1 MRTLALYWP
10 TLSRAARGADSAAGD
25 DRAVR
30 LRSARHALGRL
41 SPLVAG
47 SDSYGLIEIG
57 IDGLQARS
65 GSERDIAAIALR
77 AVGVHL
83 RERPSTAV
91 SSSRLLAVLLARD
104 CAGGGE
110 VQVVPPGEEAERLAG
125 YPVDALALGATEY
138 AAESMRDAL
147 ERCALLGLR
156 TVGALARTQ
165 GAALAA
171 RVGPIAGALLT
182 LARGFDV
189 QAIAPAPLPRRLL
202 ARASFEVPLTS
213 LEEFRFPLRRLLDEL
228 LVRVRRDGAAVGIA
242 RLHLARERSAP
253 VRAVARLPV
262 PSADRTQIERLLL
275 ASLERAL
282 LRGLG
287 DDGVV
292 SAQLRFNGVLPAT
305 GDQLT
310 LLGARSPRV
319 DRLAWSTAAIAVR
332 FGADRVLQGDVVDG
346 DDARS
351 ERRVTWRRAHPEV
364 QE

>member
-10 TLSRAARGADSAAGD
+10 ALSSGAGGAGSATGE
-25 DRAVR
+25 RAVR

-83 RERPSTAV
+83 RERPSAAV
-91 SSSRLLAVLLARD
+91 SSSRLLAVLLAR
-104 CAGGGE
+104 GGGDE
-110 VQVVPPGEEAERLAG
+110 VTVVPPGEEAERLAG

-138 AAESMRDAL
+138 AAESMSDAL

-165 GAALAA
+165 AAALAA

-202 ARASFEVPLTS
+202 ARASFEMPLTS

-282 LRGLG
+282 LLGLG

-292 SAQLRFNGVLPAT
+292 SAQLRFDGVLPAA

-332 FGADRVLQGDVVDG
+332 FGADRVMQGDVVDG

>member
-10 TLSRAARGADSAAGD
+10 TLSRAAGGAGSATG

-77 AVGVHL
+77 AVDVHL
-83 RERPSTAV
+83 RERPSAAV
-91 SSSRLLAVLLARD
+91 SSSRLLAVLLAR
-104 CAGGGE
+104 GGGDE
-110 VQVVPPGEEAERLAG
+110 VTVVPPGDEAEGLAG

-138 AAESMRDAL
+138 AAESMSDAL

-165 GAALAA
+165 AAALAA

-202 ARASFEVPLTS
+202 ARASFEMPLTS

-228 LVRVRRDGAAVGIA
+228 LTRVRRDGAAVGIA

-292 SAQLRFNGVLPAT
+292 SAQLRFDGVLPAT

-332 FGADRVLQGDVVDG
+332 FGADRVMQGDVVDG

>member
-10 TLSRAARGADSAAGD
+10 TLNDLA
-25 DRAVR
+25 DRAER

-41 SPLVAG
+41 SPLVTG
-47 SDSYGLIEIG
+47 KDSFGLIEVG

-83 RERPSTAV
+83 RERPSAAV
-91 SSSRLLAVLLARD
+91 SSSRLLAALLARGG
-104 CAGGGE
+104 AGGDSGDE
-110 VQVVPPGEEAERLAG
+110 VAVVPPGDEAERLAG
-125 YPVDALALGATEY
+125 YPVAALALGATEY
-138 AAESMRDAL
+138 ADESMSDAL
-147 ERCALLGLR
+147 ERCSLLGLR

-202 ARASFEVPLTS
+202 ARASFEMPLTS

-262 PSADRTQIERLLL
+262 PSSDRTQIERLLL

-287 DDGVV
+287 DDGVI
-292 SAQLRFNGVLPAT
+292 SAQLRFDGVLPAA

-310 LLGARSPRV
+310 LLGSRSPRV

-332 FGADRVLQGDVVDG
+332 YGADRVMQGDVVDG
-346 DDARS
+346 DDTRS
-351 ERRVTWRRAHPEV
+351 ERRVAWRRAHPEV

>member
-1 MRTLALYWP
+1 M
-10 TLSRAARGADSAAGD
+10 
-25 DRAVR
+25 AV
-30 LRSARHALGRL
+30 
-41 SPLVAG
+41 V
-47 SDSYGLIEIG
+47 
-57 IDGLQARS
+57 
-65 GSERDIAAIALR
+65 
-77 AVGVHL
+77 
-83 RERPSTAV
+83 
-91 SSSRLLAVLLARD
+91 
-104 CAGGGE
+104 
-110 VQVVPPGEEAERLAG
+110 VVPLGDEAERLAG
-125 YPVDALALGATEY
+125 YPVAALALGATEY
-138 AAESMRDAL
+138 ADESMSDAL
-147 ERCALLGLR
+147 ERCSLLGLR

-165 GAALAA
+165 AAALAA

-202 ARASFEVPLTS
+202 ARASFEMPLTS

-287 DDGVV
+287 DDGVI
-292 SAQLRFNGVLPAT
+292 SAQLRFDGVLPAA

-310 LLGARSPRV
+310 LLGSRSPRV

-332 FGADRVLQGDVVDG
+332 YGADRVMQGDVVDG

>member
-1 MRTLALYWP
+1 
-10 TLSRAARGADSAAGD
+10 
-25 DRAVR
+25 
-30 LRSARHALGRL
+30 
-41 SPLVAG
+41 
-47 SDSYGLIEIG
+47 
-57 IDGLQARS
+57 
-65 GSERDIAAIALR
+65 
-77 AVGVHL
+77 
-83 RERPSTAV
+83 
-91 SSSRLLAVLLARD
+91 
-104 CAGGGE
+104 
-110 VQVVPPGEEAERLAG
+110 
-125 YPVDALALGATEY
+125 
-138 AAESMRDAL
+138 
-147 ERCALLGLR
+147 
-156 TVGALARTQ
+156 
-165 GAALAA
+165 
-171 RVGPIAGALLT
+171 
-182 LARGFDV
+182 V

-202 ARASFEVPLTS
+202 ARASFEMPLTS

-242 RLHLARERSAP
+242 QLHLARERSAP

-262 PSADRTQIERLLL
+262 PNADRTQIERLLI
-275 ASLERAL
+275 AALERAL

-292 SAQLRFNGVLPAT
+292 SAQLRFDGVLPAT

>member
-10 TLSRAARGADSAAGD
+10 TLSRAAGGAGD

-65 GSERDIAAIALR
+65 GSERDIATIALR

-83 RERPSTAV
+83 RKRPSAAV
-91 SSSRLLAVLLARD
+91 SSSRLLAVLLAR
-104 CAGGGE
+104 GGDGE
-110 VQVVPPGEEAERLAG
+110 VAVVPPGEEAERLAG

-138 AAESMRDAL
+138 AAESMSDAL

-165 GAALAA
+165 AAALAA

-202 ARASFEVPLTS
+202 ARASFEMPLTS

-292 SAQLRFNGVLPAT
+292 SAQLRFDGVLPAA

-332 FGADRVLQGDVVDG
+332 FGADRVLQGDLVDG

-351 ERRVTWRRAHPEV
+351 ERRVTWRRVHPEV

>member
-10 TLSRAARGADSAAGD
+10 TLSGLA
-25 DRAVR
+25 DRAER

-47 SDSYGLIEIG
+47 KDSFGLIEVG

-83 RERPSTAV
+83 RERPSAAV
-91 SSSRLLAVLLARD
+91 SSSRLLAVLLAR
-104 CAGGGE
+104 GGGDDGVE
-110 VQVVPPGEEAERLAG
+110 VVPPGEEAEQLAG
-125 YPVDALALGATEY
+125 YPVEALALGATEY
-138 AAESMRDAL
+138 ADESMSDAL
-147 ERCALLGLR
+147 ERCSLLGLR

-165 GAALAA
+165 AAALAA

-202 ARASFEVPLTS
+202 ARASFEMPLTS

-287 DDGVV
+287 DDGVI
-292 SAQLRFNGVLPAT
+292 SAQLRFDGVLPAA

-310 LLGARSPRV
+310 LLGSRSPRV

-332 FGADRVLQGDVVDG
+332 YGADRVMQGDVLDS

-351 ERRVTWRRAHPEV
+351 ERRVAWRRAHPEV

>member
-10 TLSRAARGADSAAGD
+10 TLSRAAGDAGD

-47 SDSYGLIEIG
+47 SDLYGLIEIA

-83 RERPSTAV
+83 RERPSAAV
-91 SSSRLLAVLLARD
+91 SSSRLLAVLLAR
-104 CAGGGE
+104 GGGDE
-110 VQVVPPGEEAERLAG
+110 VAVVPPGEEAERLAG

-138 AAESMRDAL
+138 AAESMSDAL

-165 GAALAA
+165 AAALAA

-202 ARASFEVPLTS
+202 TRASFEIPLTS

-262 PSADRTQIERLLL
+262 PSADRTQIERLLI
-275 ASLERAL
+275 AALERAL
-282 LRGLG
+282 LLGLG

-292 SAQLRFNGVLPAT
+292 SAQLRFDGVLPAT

-332 FGADRVLQGDVVDG
+332 FGADRVMHGDVVDG

>member
-10 TLSRAARGADSAAGD
+10 TLSRAAGGASD

-41 SPLVAG
+41 SPRVAG
-47 SDSYGLIEIG
+47 SDAYGLIEIG

-83 RERPSTAV
+83 RERPSAAV
-91 SSSRLLAVLLARD
+91 SSSRLLAVLLAR
-104 CAGGGE
+104 GGGDE

-138 AAESMRDAL
+138 AAESMSDAL

-165 GAALAA
+165 AAALAA

-202 ARASFEVPLTS
+202 ARASFEMPLTS

-228 LVRVRRDGAAVGIA
+228 LTRVRRDGAAVGIA

-262 PSADRTQIERLLL
+262 PSADRTQIERLLI
-275 ASLERAL
+275 AALERAL

-292 SAQLRFNGVLPAT
+292 SAQLRFDGVLPAT

-332 FGADRVLQGDVVDG
+332 FGTDRVMQGDVVDG
-346 DDARS
+346 DDTRS
-351 ERRVTWRRAHPEV
+351 ERRVTWRRTHPEV

>member
-1 MRTLALYWP
+1 M
-10 TLSRAARGADSAAGD
+10 S
-25 DRAVR
+25 
-30 LRSARHALGRL
+30 
-41 SPLVAG
+41 
-47 SDSYGLIEIG
+47 
-57 IDGLQARS
+57 
-65 GSERDIAAIALR
+65 
-77 AVGVHL
+77 
-83 RERPSTAV
+83 
-91 SSSRLLAVLLARD
+91 
-104 CAGGGE
+104 
-110 VQVVPPGEEAERLAG
+110 
-125 YPVDALALGATEY
+125 
-138 AAESMRDAL
+138 DAL
-147 ERCALLGLR
+147 ERCSLLGLR

-202 ARASFEVPLTS
+202 ARASFEMPLTS

-287 DDGVV
+287 DDGVI
-292 SAQLRFNGVLPAT
+292 SAQLRFDGVLPAA

-310 LLGARSPRV
+310 LLGSRSPRV

-332 FGADRVLQGDVVDG
+332 YGADRVMQGDVIDS

-351 ERRVTWRRAHPEV
+351 ERRVAWRRAHPEV

>member
-10 TLSRAARGADSAAGD
+10 TLSRAPGCATGE
-25 DRAVR
+25 RAVR

-47 SDSYGLIEIG
+47 SDSYGLIEVG

-65 GSERDIAAIALR
+65 GSERDIVAIALR

-83 RERPSTAV
+83 RERPSAAV
-91 SSSRLLAVLLARD
+91 SSSRLLAVLLAR
-104 CAGGGE
+104 GGGDE
-110 VQVVPPGEEAERLAG
+110 VTVVPPGEEAERLAG

-138 AAESMRDAL
+138 AAESMSDAL

-202 ARASFEVPLTS
+202 ARASFEMPLTS

-292 SAQLRFNGVLPAT
+292 SAQLRFDGVLPAT

-310 LLGARSPRV
+310 LLGSRSPRV

-332 FGADRVLQGDVVDG
+332 FGADRVMQGDVVDG

>member
-10 TLSRAARGADSAAGD
+10 TLSGLAD
-25 DRAVR
+25 RTER

-41 SPLVAG
+41 SPLVTG
-47 SDSYGLIEIG
+47 RDSFGLIEVG

-83 RERPSTAV
+83 RERPAV
-91 SSSRLLAVLLARD
+91 AVASSRLLAVLVARD
-104 CAGGGE
+104 GGGDDGVE
-110 VQVVPPGEEAERLAG
+110 VVPPGEEAERLAG

-138 AAESMRDAL
+138 AADSMSDAL
-147 ERCALLGLR
+147 ERCSLLGLR

-202 ARASFEVPLTS
+202 ARASFEMPLTS

-287 DDGVV
+287 DDGVI
-292 SAQLRFNGVLPAT
+292 SAQLRFDGVLPAA

-310 LLGARSPRV
+310 LLGSRSPRV

-332 FGADRVLQGDVVDG
+332 YGADRVMQGDVLDS

>member
-1 MRTLALYWP
+1 T
-10 TLSRAARGADSAAGD
+10 
-25 DRAVR
+25 
-30 LRSARHALGRL
+30 
-41 SPLVAG
+41 
-47 SDSYGLIEIG
+47 
-57 IDGLQARS
+57 QA
-65 GSERDIAAIALR
+65 
-77 AVGVHL
+77 
-83 RERPSTAV
+83 
-91 SSSRLLAVLLARD
+91 
-104 CAGGGE
+104 
-110 VQVVPPGEEAERLAG
+110 
-125 YPVDALALGATEY
+125 
-138 AAESMRDAL
+138 
-147 ERCALLGLR
+147 
-156 TVGALARTQ
+156 
-165 GAALAA
+165 AALAA
-171 RVGPIAGALLT
+171 RVGPIASALLT

-228 LVRVRRDGAAVGIA
+228 LVRVRHDGAAVGIA

-292 SAQLRFNGVLPAT
+292 SAQLRFDDVLPAT

-332 FGADRVLQGDVVDG
+332 FGADRVLQGDVADG

>member
-10 TLSRAARGADSAAGD
+10 TLSSLAD
-25 DRAVR
+25 RTER

-41 SPLVAG
+41 SPLVTGRDAF
-47 SDSYGLIEIG
+47 GLIEVG

-65 GSERDIAAIALR
+65 GSERDIATIALR

-83 RERPSTAV
+83 RERPSAAV
-91 SSSRLLAVLLARD
+91 SSSRLLAVLVAR
-104 CAGGGE
+104 GGGDDGVE
-110 VQVVPPGEEAERLAG
+110 VVPPGDEAERLAG
-125 YPVDALALGATEY
+125 YPVAALALGATEY
-138 AAESMRDAL
+138 AAESMSDAL
-147 ERCALLGLR
+147 ERCSLLGLR

-171 RVGPIAGALLT
+171 RVGPVASALLT

-202 ARASFEVPLTS
+202 ARASFEMPLTS

-228 LVRVRRDGAAVGIA
+228 LMRVRRDGAAVGIA

-282 LRGLG
+282 LLGLG
-287 DDGVV
+287 DDGVI
-292 SAQLRFNGVLPAT
+292 SAQLRFDGVLPAA

-310 LLGARSPRV
+310 LLGSRSPRV

-332 FGADRVLQGDVVDG
+332 YGADRVMQGDVLDS

-351 ERRVTWRRAHPEV
+351 ERRVAWRRAHPEV

>member
-25 DRAVR
+25 DRSVR

-104 CAGGGE
+104 GAGGGE
-110 VQVVPPGEEAERLAG
+110 VQVVPPGEEAEQPAG

-156 TVGALARTQ
+156 TVGALARTH

-202 ARASFEVPLTS
+202 ARASFEIPLTS

-253 VRAVARLPV
+253 VRAVARL
-262 PSADRTQIERLLL
+262 SAH
-275 ASLERAL
+275 SC
-282 LRGLG
+282 
-287 DDGVV
+287 VV
-292 SAQLRFNGVLPAT
+292 SVT
-305 GDQLT
+305 T
-310 LLGARSPRV
+310 
-319 DRLAWSTAAIAVR
+319 AW
-332 FGADRVLQGDVVDG
+332 
-346 DDARS
+346 
-351 ERRVTWRRAHPEV
+351 
-364 QE
+364 

>member
-10 TLSRAARGADSAAGD
+10 TLNDLA
-25 DRAVR
+25 DRAER

-41 SPLVAG
+41 SPLVTG
-47 SDSYGLIEIG
+47 KDSFGLIEVG

-83 RERPSTAV
+83 RERPAAAIA
-91 SSSRLLAVLLARD
+91 SSRLLAVLLARGD
-104 CAGGGE
+104 GDE
-110 VQVVPPGEEAERLAG
+110 MQVVPPGEEAERLAG
-125 YPVDALALGATEY
+125 YPVAALALGATEY
-138 AAESMRDAL
+138 ADESMSDAL
-147 ERCALLGLR
+147 ERCSLLGLR

-165 GAALAA
+165 AAALAA

-202 ARASFEVPLTS
+202 ARASFEMPLTS

-287 DDGVV
+287 DDGVI
-292 SAQLRFNGVLPAT
+292 SAQLRFDGVLPAA

-310 LLGARSPRV
+310 LLGSRSPRV

-332 FGADRVLQGDVVDG
+332 YGADRVMQGDVVDG

-351 ERRVTWRRAHPEV
+351 ERRVTWRRTHPEV

>member
-10 TLSRAARGADSAAGD
+10 TLSALAD
-25 DRAVR
+25 RTER

-41 SPLVAG
+41 SPLVTGRDAV
-47 SDSYGLIEIG
+47 GLIEVG

-83 RERPSTAV
+83 RERPSAAV
-91 SSSRLLAVLLARD
+91 SSSRLLAALLARD
-104 CAGGGE
+104 AASDGSGE
-110 VQVVPPGEEAERLAG
+110 AVVVVPPGDEAERLAG
-125 YPVDALALGATEY
+125 YPVAALALGATEY
-138 AAESMRDAL
+138 AEETLRDAL
-147 ERCALLGLR
+147 ERCSLLGLR
-156 TVGALARTQ
+156 TVGALARTH

-202 ARASFEVPLTS
+202 ARASFEMPLTS

-287 DDGVV
+287 DDGVI
-292 SAQLRFNGVLPAT
+292 SAQLRFDGVLPAA

-310 LLGARSPRV
+310 LLGSRSPRV

-332 FGADRVLQGDVVDG
+332 YGADRVMQGDVFDS

>member
-10 TLSRAARGADSAAGD
+10 TLSALAD
-25 DRAVR
+25 RTER

-41 SPLVAG
+41 SPLVTG
-47 SDSYGLIEIG
+47 KDSVGLIEVG

-83 RERPSTAV
+83 RERPSAAV
-91 SSSRLLAVLLARD
+91 SSSRLLAALLARD
-104 CAGGGE
+104 AASDGSGE
-110 VQVVPPGEEAERLAG
+110 AVVVVPPGDEAERLAG
-125 YPVDALALGATEY
+125 YPVAALALGATEY
-138 AAESMRDAL
+138 AEETLRDAL
-147 ERCALLGLR
+147 ERCSLLGLR
-156 TVGALARTQ
+156 TVGALARTH

-202 ARASFEVPLTS
+202 ARASFEMPLTS

-287 DDGVV
+287 DDGVI
-292 SAQLRFNGVLPAT
+292 SAQLRFDGVLPAA

-310 LLGARSPRV
+310 LLGSRSPRV

-332 FGADRVLQGDVVDG
+332 YGADRVMQGDV
-346 DDARS
+346 
-351 ERRVTWRRAHPEV
+351 
-364 QE
+364 

>member
-1 MRTLALYWP
+1 
-10 TLSRAARGADSAAGD
+10 
-25 DRAVR
+25 V
-30 LRSARHALGRL
+30 
-41 SPLVAG
+41 
-47 SDSYGLIEIG
+47 E
-57 IDGLQARS
+57 
-65 GSERDIAAIALR
+65 
-77 AVGVHL
+77 
-83 RERPSTAV
+83 
-91 SSSRLLAVLLARD
+91 
-104 CAGGGE
+104 
-110 VQVVPPGEEAERLAG
+110 VVPPGDEAERLAG
-125 YPVDALALGATEY
+125 YPVAALALGATEY
-138 AAESMRDAL
+138 ADERMSDAL
-147 ERCALLGLR
+147 ERCSLLGLR

-202 ARASFEVPLTS
+202 ARASFEMPLTS

-287 DDGVV
+287 DDGVI
-292 SAQLRFNGVLPAT
+292 SAQLRFDGVLPAA
-305 GDQLT
+305 GDQLM
-310 LLGARSPRV
+310 LLGSRSPRV

-332 FGADRVLQGDVVDG
+332 YGADRVMQGDVIDS

-351 ERRVTWRRAHPEV
+351 ERRVAWRRAHPEV

>member
-10 TLSRAARGADSAAGD
+10 TLNGLA
-25 DRAVR
+25 DRAER

-47 SDSYGLIEIG
+47 NDSLRLIEVG

-65 GSERDIAAIALR
+65 GSERDIAAIAR
-77 AVGVHL
+77 RTVGVHL
-83 RERPSTAV
+83 RERPSAAIA
-91 SSSRLLAVLLARD
+91 SSRLLAALLARD
-104 CAGGGE
+104 GVSDESGE
-110 VQVVPPGEEAERLAG
+110 AVVVVPPGDEAERLAG
-125 YPVDALALGATEY
+125 YPVAALALGVTEY
-138 AAESMRDAL
+138 AEETLRDAL
-147 ERCALLGLR
+147 ERCSLLGLR

-165 GAALAA
+165 AAALAA
-171 RVGPIAGALLT
+171 RVGPVAGALLT

-202 ARASFEVPLTS
+202 ARASFEIPLTS

-287 DDGVV
+287 DDGVI
-292 SAQLRFNGVLPAT
+292 SAQLRFDGVLPAA

-310 LLGARSPRV
+310 LLGSRSPRV

-332 FGADRVLQGDVVDG
+332 YGADRVLQGEVLDG